1 MLPRA
6 EILAW
11 RAEYAPWIDED
22 DVEQDLVLTR
32 ALCDIFS
39 DDFLR
44 QRLAFRGGTAL
55 HKLHLAP
62 AARYSDDLDLV
73 QRSPEGIGATL
84 DRLRAVLAWLGHPHS
99 ETRDHPKLIFRFET
113 ESTRQTRRLKI
124 EINSREHFGQV
135 VDRPVTVVSS
145 PLTAAVSIPTYSLD
159 ELLATKLRALYQ
171 RRKGRDLFDVWH
183 ANAHAQISP
192 PEIVRL
198 LDMYMLRAG
207 FEVPTRVEFARNLS
221 GKQASGV
228 LDEVRPLLRPGIHY
242 DASVALSWF
251 MATFLPLFD
260 A

>member
-11 RAEYAPWIDED
+11 RAEYAPWVDED

-32 ALCDIFS
+32 ALCDIFT

-44 QRLAFRGGTAL
+44 ERPAFRGGTAL

-73 QRSPEGIGATL
+73 QRSPEGIGTTL
-84 DRLRAVLAWLGHPHS
+84 DRLRAALVWLGRPHS
-99 ETRDHPKLIFRFET
+99 ETRDHPKLTFRFQT
-113 ESTRQTRRLKI
+113 ESTRQTRRLKV

-135 VDRPVTVVSS
+135 KDLPFTVISS

-159 ELLATKLRALYQ
+159 ELLATKVRALYQ
-171 RRKGRDLFDVWH
+171 RRKGRDLFDIWY
-183 ANAHAQISP
+183 ANARAEITP
-192 PEIVRL
+192 REIVRL
-198 LDMYMLRAG
+198 FGMYMRRAG
-207 FEVPTRVEFARNLS
+207 FKVPTPVEFARNLS
-221 GKQASGV
+221 AKQASGV